1 MPALI
6 FPAPGCADGQRFP
19 DTLLG
24 FDILSS
30 SGGTFVNLLRNSNDL
45 TKSSWIKGSAAGP
58 TTANYDIVDWYINDA
73 DPLPINDIYV
83 LSNGYGDNLIITS
96 TSTSYIGQLLTVSSN
111 TRYTASFF
119 AKRGTATNMS
129 YGVYDRTNSTTIV
142 SPTSYYNQTTSTYT
156 KISFSFITN
165 SSTSEIVFYPLW
177 TITSG
182 NPGSVNIAAPQ
193 VEAGNTATGYNSTLD
208 ISFAALGIPS
218 VVKQSYGITRLSTF
232 SDPAINFDSI
242 SINGQSK
249 VKWNVVNDYIY
260 DSNFL
265 TYSSRT
271 GNNVLDITDFANR
284 PYNVGDTV
292 TISNDSP
299 VYRQNFTVT
308 SFTPTTITINTT
320 ATIPYNGAL
329 LTNPTPSVYPAA
341 LEYVNLVTYKKGVT
355 QITKGRQAL
364 YLSTLT
370 PNSRAVTYSFEN
382 KQFADLK
389 FSSMGNTKSLDRLKQ
404 TLIDYQPGKVN
415 PLNFFKEVVPNR
427 LPSNIRIFKTEAR
440 TTPRENRPAKL
451 TSVIRPREIAPSRLP
466 NVIQNFTT
474 ATGFLGPN
482 PVASYPSGIYK
493 LSYQYLNGT
502 VLIIDPSFLPGGIIS
517 APQFENIYRLESF
530 DNQGVY
536 VGPAVGVSGTDN
548 IKPFDAVGDYI
559 NDYAFTASTYVF
571 PYPGYLYFNPEQTN
585 SLQRTQFP
593 LGSYVKLSNTFT
605 GYSEVTM
612 VLESNLN
619 NIFVTLAPEF
629 PNNYIGGTTIQDA
642 SPFYYPKEKVVQDI
656 GHVQL
661 PIENVELAR
670 ENLFY
675 SEYMPSIP
683 GRPVVYAIDRAI
695 GNDTIDLSRHINRM
709 ETFQDSAL
717 PGDFLLPVTGQNT
730 EVRYGVVSW
739 YTDESD
745 VLAKTSATS
754 IVKTIYFPIQGA
766 TVYASSST
774 IRIKNASI
782 NYDKTFSVITG
793 TNYSV
798 TILDPD
804 DFPTGSVTTIEKA
817 ESSVYQQQYVKTTT
831 RPTNARENLY
841 YFNLAQGYRYNSTVG
856 NGVTFT
862 SNIVDITV
870 PKVSSVT
877 KLITSPRLLTVDK
890 LTASIK
896 IKGIPTVVS
905 TSTFLN
911 VIASATSQTNV
922 RTLLRPVTPAER
934 LFYFNMAPGYLNN
947 STYSY
952 GKTLATDNT
961 VGTST
966 VGKLRAASKVSGDTV
981 RLQTGKASSIS
992 ALRGDR
998 VATLYPG
1005 VMQPV
1010 KFKFDTNQLFFTPR
1024 SGNLAKPIV
1033 RLTSGVESII
1043 NSGNLAKQ
1051 IAKLTASY
1059 EGLPVQFL
1067 VKPIQVL
1074 KSDRVIINVGKV
1086 LNVSLLKSDN
1096 TRISADKIAQ
1106 FTVKSNTVQM
1116 FNTPTSGK
1124 MQSAIVVKDT
1134 RSNVQQGA
1142 LKFAFTV
1149 KDINSIVKTGLI
1161 NNPILRLSDI
1171 ANRYQFG
1178 AIENP
1183 IKFLN
1188 NQLFFAP
1195 SFGKLSS
1202 SAKLADIIATNT
1214 IAQLSKQIAVIK
1226 DTNVIGS
1233 NVIAQLSK
1241 QIAVMKDTR
1250 SNVQQGNL
1258 KFAVTVNDQ
1267 VYNIAAGII
1276 QPIKFLNNQLFFA
1289 PSFGKLS
1296 SSAKLADIIA
1306 TNTIAQLSKQI
1317 AVIKDTNG
1325 RVQSGTLK
1333 FVATV
1338 KDQVYNIKVGGI
1350 EQNIRFRNNQ
1360 VFFVPASLGKT
1371 DSINKIKAD
1380 GNRLDVPKLSVTNKF
1395 KDVPQRI
1402 EPGAITKFKFS
1413 VLYSQ
1418 VFYAPQFGKTATV
1431 NKIKA
1436 DGNRLTIGKVTSSS
1450 RLASPNNRYYDTGI
1464 TDNYFDQ
1471 TNYAAI
1477 TVPNSPAAWYRY
1489 FNIAPGF
1496 RANLT
1501 YSQGRAFAPDNTT
1514 IRSDRLS
1521 TFDNE
1526 GLVTDPYLEVTGSTD
1541 PIVAVT
1547 GRTNQFTND
1556 VALWYID
1563 DRDVLTLLPVGSAT
1577 LTLYFRIMSWTATPF
1592 AAGQRVKITSNTN
1605 GYVGYVT
1612 ILSADASSITIIEPI
1627 GFPSISDMTIQ
1638 HVQHTD
1644 SVTVYFTPQLN
1655 KIPYPVGS
1663 YVRITNNAN
1672 ASYITV
1678 LVEDSGLD
1686 YVTFTKPNLEFALP
1700 AYGSGTI
1707 ASASIAVY
1715 PKDRVSTQVAPTRP
1729 RESLYYAELARG
1741 YKYGVINTPFGSS
1754 ISENGQL
1761 TNTVSFLNRDSIKL
1775 TGLLDNIDV
1784 GQLRKQLFELRLPT
1798 DSQRLITFVNRFKLE
1813 ADRVHEIQL
1822 GASNGVIRILKTGDY
1837 KKGSNGIID
1846 VAAPKKEPIQFWN

>member
-58 TTANYDIVDWYINDA
+58 TTANYDIADWYISDTDTFPVND
-73 DPLPINDIYV
+73 LYV
-83 LSNGYGDNLIITS
+83 LSNGFGDNLVITS
-96 TSTSYIGQLLTVSSN
+96 TSSAYIGQILTVSSN

-129 YGVYDRTNSTTIV
+129 YGVYDRTNSATIIA
-142 SPTSYYNQTTSTYT
+142 PTSYYSQTTSTYT
-156 KISFSFITN
+156 KITVSFTTN
-165 SSTSEIVFYPLW
+165 PFTSEIVFYPLW
-177 TITSG
+177 TIASG

-193 VEAGNTATGYNSTLD
+193 VEIGNTATGYNSTLD
-208 ISFAALGIPS
+208 ISFAALGVPS

-232 SDPAINFDSI
+232 NDPAINFDSI
-242 SINGQSK
+242 GINGQSK

-260 DSNFL
+260 DNSIL

-284 PYNVGDTV
+284 PYNIGDTV
-292 TISNDSP
+292 TISNETP

-341 LEYVNLVTYKKGVT
+341 LEYINLSTYKRGVT
-355 QITKGRQAL
+355 QITSGRQSL

-370 PNSRAVTYSFEN
+370 PNSRAVTYSLEN
-382 KQFADLK
+382 KQFTDLK
-389 FSSMGNTKSLDRLKQ
+389 FSSMGITKSVTTLKP
-404 TLIDYQPGKVN
+404 TSISYQPGKVN
-415 PLNFFKEVVPNR
+415 PLNRFKEVAPNR
-427 LPSNIRIFKTEAR
+427 LPSKIQIFKTEAR

-451 TSVIRPREIAPSRLP
+451 TSVIRPREVAPRRLP

-482 PVASYPSGIYK
+482 PTASYPSGIYK
-493 LSYQYLNGT
+493 LSFQYLFGT
-502 VLIIDPSFLPGGIIS
+502 VLNIDDKFLPGGYIS
-517 APQFENIYRLESF
+517 TPQFENIYRLESF

-536 VGPAVGVSGTDN
+536 VGPVVGVSGTDN
-548 IKPFDAVGDYI
+548 IKQFDTVNDYI
-559 NDYAFTASTYVF
+559 NDYSFTASNYVF

-619 NIFVTLAPEF
+619 NILVTLAPEF
-629 PNNYIGGTTIQDA
+629 PNNYLGGTTIQDA
-642 SPFYYPKEKVVQDI
+642 SPFYYPKEKVTQDI

-661 PIENVELAR
+661 PIENVELPR

-675 SEYMPSIP
+675 SEYMPTIP
-683 GRPVVYAIDRAI
+683 GRPVVYTIDRAI
-695 GNDTIDLSRHINRM
+695 GNDTINLSQHINRM
-709 ETFQDSAL
+709 ETFQDSAF

-730 EVRYGVVSW
+730 EIRYAVASW

-745 VLAKTSATS
+745 VLAKSSATS
-754 IVKTIYFPIQGA
+754 IVKTIYFPVQGA

-774 IRIKNASI
+774 IRIKNTSI
-782 NYDKTFSVITG
+782 NYDRTFSVITG
-793 TNYSV
+793 TNFSV

-804 DFPTGSVTTIEKA
+804 DSPAGSVTTIEKA

-841 YFNLAQGYRYNSTVG
+841 YFNLAQGYRYNSTIG
-856 NGVTFT
+856 SGVAFT
-862 SNIVDITV
+862 SNTVDTKV
-870 PKVSSVT
+870 PKLSTVT
-877 KLITSPRLLTVDK
+877 RLITSPRLLTVDK
-890 LTASIK
+890 LTAAIRV
-896 IKGIPTVVS
+896 KGLPTVVS

-934 LFYFNMAPGYLNN
+934 LYYFNIAPGYLNN

-952 GKTLATDNT
+952 GKSLATDNT
-961 VGTST
+961 VGGST

-981 RLQTGKASSIS
+981 RLQIGKASSIS
-992 ALRGDR
+992 VVRGDK

-1005 VMQPV
+1005 AIQPV
-1010 KFKFDTNQLFFTPR
+1010 KFKFNTNQLFFTPQ

-1051 IAKLTASY
+1051 IAKLTAGY
-1059 EGLPVQFL
+1059 EGLTVQLL

-1074 KSDRVIINVGKV
+1074 KADRVIINVGKTR
-1086 LNVSLLKSDN
+1086 NISLLKSDN

-1124 MQSAIVVKDT
+1124 MQFAILVKDT
-1134 RSNVQQGA
+1134 RSNVQQGK
-1142 LKFAFTV
+1142 LQFAFTV
-1149 KDINSIVKTGLI
+1149 KDSNSVIKTGLI

-1183 IKFLN
+1183 IRFRN
-1188 NQLFFAP
+1188 NQVFFTP
-1195 SFGKLSS
+1195 SFAKLSS
-1202 SAKLADIIATNT
+1202 AAKLIDIIGTTNV
-1214 IAQLSKQIAVIK
+1214 AQLSKQIAVIK

-1233 NVIAQLSK
+1233 NIIAQLSK

-1258 KFAVTVNDQ
+1258 KFAFTVKDQ

-1276 QPIKFLNNQLFFA
+1276 QPIKFRNNQLFFA
-1289 PSFGKLS
+1289 PLSGKLS
-1296 SSAKLADIIA
+1296 SAAKLADIIT
-1306 TNTIAQLSKQI
+1306 TNNIAQLSKQI
-1317 AVIKDTNG
+1317 AVIKDPNS
-1325 RVQSGTLK
+1325 RVQPGALK
-1333 FVATV
+1333 FAATV
-1338 KDQVYNIKVGGI
+1338 KDQVYNIKVSAI
-1350 EQNIRFRNNQ
+1350 ENNIKFRNNQ
-1360 VFFVPASLGKT
+1360 VLFVPSFGKT
-1371 DSINKIKAD
+1371 ASINTVKAD
-1380 GNRLDVPKLSVTNKF
+1380 GNILTVPKLSAVNKF
-1395 KDVPQRI
+1395 KEVRQTLD
-1402 EPGAITKFKFS
+1402 PGAITKFKFS

-1418 VFYAPQFGKTATV
+1418 VFYAPVFGKTASV

-1436 DGNRLTIGKVTSSS
+1436 DGIRLEVGKVTAAS
-1450 RLASPNNRYYDTGI
+1450 RLISPTNRYYDTGI

-1501 YSQGRAFAPDNTT
+1501 YSQGRAFAPDQST
-1514 IRSDRLS
+1514 IKSDRLS

-1547 GRTNQFTND
+1547 GRTNQFTNN

-1563 DRDVLTLLPVGSAT
+1563 DRDVLTLLPIGSET

-1612 ILSADASSITIIEPI
+1612 ILSADASSVTIIEPI

-1655 KIPYPVGS
+1655 KIPYPIGS
-1663 YVRITNNAN
+1663 YVRITNNLDRTF
-1672 ASYITV
+1672 ITV
-1678 LVEDSGLD
+1678 LAQDSGLN
-1686 YVTFTKPNLEFALP
+1686 YVTFTKPSVEFGLL
-1700 AYGSGTI
+1700 AYGSATI

-1715 PKDRVSTQVAPTRP
+1715 PKDRVSTQVAPSRP
-1729 RESLYYAELARG
+1729 RENLYYAELASG
-1741 YKYGVINTPFGSS
+1741 YRYSVINTPFGSS
-1754 ISENGQL
+1754 ISENGL
-1761 TNTVSFLNRDSIKL
+1761 LRNNVSLLNRDSTKL
-1775 TGLLDNIDV
+1775 IGMITNTAI
-1784 GQLRKQLFELRLPT
+1784 GQLRKQLFQLRLPGRNT
-1798 DSQRLITFVNRFKLE
+1798 LLNEFLTSFRLDKNKIEV
-1813 ADRVHEIQL
+1813 IQI
-1822 GASNGVIRILKTGDY
+1822 GVSNGIITTFKTGDF
-1837 KKGSNGIID
+1837 KKGGNGIID

>member
-1116 FNTPTSGK
+1116 FDTPTSGK

-1171 ANRYQFG
+1171 ANQYQFG

-1501 YSQGRAFAPDNTT
+1501 YSQGRAFAPDQST
-1514 IRSDRLS
+1514 IKSDRLS

-1547 GRTNQFTND
+1547 GRTNQFTNN

-1563 DRDVLTLLPVGSAT
+1563 DRDVLTLLPIGSET

-1612 ILSADASSITIIEPI
+1612 ILSADASSVTIIEPI

>member
-1074 KSDRVIINVGKV
+1074 KSDRVIINVGKA

-1258 KFAVTVNDQ
+1258 KFAVTVKDQ

-1501 YSQGRAFAPDNTT
+1501 YSQGRAFAPDQST
-1514 IRSDRLS
+1514 IKSDRLS

-1547 GRTNQFTND
+1547 GRTNQFTNN

-1563 DRDVLTLLPVGSAT
+1563 DRDVLTLLPIGSET

-1612 ILSADASSITIIEPI
+1612 ILSADASSVTIIEPI

>member
-1171 ANRYQFG
+1171 ANQYQFG

-1501 YSQGRAFAPDNTT
+1501 YSQGRAFAPDQST
-1514 IRSDRLS
+1514 IKSDRLS

-1547 GRTNQFTND
+1547 GRTNQFTNN

-1563 DRDVLTLLPVGSAT
+1563 DRDVLTLLPIGSET

-1612 ILSADASSITIIEPI
+1612 ILSADASSVTIIEPI